1 LESLPDY
8 WIRNISN
15 RLMMR
20 CYSTSRMRQ
29 CRSPRYATQHVGE
42 KLVTHSI
49 PTPAE
54 HNPFDDRGPFLLSLF
69 MTLVGYS
76 VLVALPAI
84 NSAWVDQLGFTDVQV
99 NRVASADLLG
109 LFIGAVLTSALIGR
123 WSRRGLTY
131 LGIALAIGANAL
143 CTQYV
148 DYHTTLLLRLMA
160 GLGAGFYTA
169 VAVAGLGAH
178 SKPREAFNWMLLAF
192 AVSQFLELQLIPHL
206 SMNGIYLFFI
216 ATYVVTLPFVK
227 LIPAADT
234 RSRAAETVSPD
245 TQRPT
250 LLAWVGIG
258 AIVIAYIN
266 IGAYWSNIELA
277 AEAAGLDGDW
287 AAQVIAWC
295 VLLSFGGCFT
305 AMWILKKFDYD
316 RPLLL
321 TFFLMVLAVGV
332 LALDF
337 TAALFVFSVAMFNF
351 LWIFIDVYQMGGVS
365 VADRS
370 GSAAAFI
377 PGAQGLGQTV
387 GPFAASI
394 MLDLGWGFDGVF
406 VLCALASAGA
416 LSVYAVIYLKYG
428 RQTV

>member
-1 LESLPDY
+1 MTK
-8 WIRNISN
+8 I
-15 RLMMR
+15 
-20 CYSTSRMRQ
+20 T
-29 CRSPRYATQHVGE
+29 
-42 KLVTHSI
+42 
-49 PTPAE
+49 TPYTTAD
-54 HNPFDDRGPFLLSLF
+54 NPFDARGPFLLSLF

-84 NSAWVDQLGFTDVQV
+84 NGAWVEQLGFSEVEV

-109 LFIGAVLTSALIGR
+109 LFIGAVMTSVLIKR
-123 WSRRGLTY
+123 WNRQRLAY
-131 LGIALAIGANAL
+131 LGIALAILANGL

-148 DYHTTLLLRLMA
+148 DYDTTLILRLLA

-206 SMNGIYLFFI
+206 TMNGIYLFFI
-216 ATYVVTLPFVK
+216 ATYVITLPFVR
-227 LIPAADT
+227 LIP
-234 RSRAAETVSPD
+234 RAGSPAPLPAEVSNEN
-245 TQRPT
+245 QRPT
-250 LLAWVGIG
+250 LIAWVGIG

-295 VLLSFGGCFT
+295 VLLSFVGCFT
-305 AMWILKKFDYD
+305 AMWVLKKFDYD
-316 RPLLL
+316 RPLLI
-321 TFFLMVLAVGV
+321 TFILMVISVGLLAV
-332 LALDF
+332 DF
-337 TAALFVFSVAMFNF
+337 TAALFVFSAAMFNF

-365 VADRS
+365 VVDRS

-387 GPFAASI
+387 GPFAASV
-394 MLDLGWGFDGVF
+394 MLDLGWGFNGVF
-406 VLCALASAGA
+406 ILCAAASATA
-416 LSVYAVIYLKYG
+416 LCIYAAIYARY
-428 RQTV
+428 RRTAAMT

>member
-1 LESLPDY
+1 LNASAV
-8 WIRNISN
+8 SA
-15 RLMMR
+15 
-20 CYSTSRMRQ
+20 
-29 CRSPRYATQHVGE
+29 SPQA
-42 KLVTHSI
+42 
-49 PTPAE
+49 
-54 HNPFDDRGPFLLSLF
+54 NPFDARGPLLLSLF

-109 LFIGAVLTSALIGR
+109 LFIGAVLTSALIRR
-123 WSRRGLTY
+123 WNRQGLTY
-131 LGIALAIGANAL
+131 LGIALAVGANGL

-192 AVSQFLELQLIPHL
+192 AISQFLELQLIPHL

-216 ATYVVTLPFVK
+216 STYVITLPFVR
-227 LIPAADT
+227 LIPTAGVPTPAPESAAP
-234 RSRAAETVSPD
+234 SA
-245 TQRPT
+245 QRPT

-321 TFFLMVLAVGV
+321 TFFLMVLAVGL
-332 LALDF
+332 LAFNF

-394 MLDLGWGFDGVF
+394 MLDLGWGFDGIF
-406 VLCALASAGA
+406 VLCAVASAGA
-416 LSVYAVIYLKYG
+416 LLIYTLIYLKYG
-428 RQTV
+428 RQTL

>member
-1 LESLPDY
+1 M
-8 WIRNISN
+8 NA
-15 RLMMR
+15 
-20 CYSTSRMRQ
+20 STVSD
-29 CRSPRYATQHVGE
+29 SPQA
-42 KLVTHSI
+42 
-49 PTPAE
+49 
-54 HNPFDDRGPFLLSLF
+54 NPFDARGPFLLSLF

-109 LFIGAVLTSALIGR
+109 LFIGAVLTSALIRR
-123 WSRRGLTY
+123 WNRQGLTY

-148 DYHTTLLLRLMA
+148 DYQTTLLLRLVA

-178 SKPREAFNWMLLAF
+178 SRPREAFNWMLLAF
-192 AVSQFLELQLIPHL
+192 AISQFLELQLIPHL

-216 ATYVVTLPFVK
+216 ATYVITLPFVR
-227 LIPAADT
+227 LIPTVTVPAPVPE
-234 RSRAAETVSPD
+234 SVSPN

-321 TFFLMVLAVGV
+321 TFFLMVLAVGL

-416 LSVYAVIYLKYG
+416 LSIYAVIYLKYG
-428 RQTV
+428 HQTV

>member
-1 LESLPDY
+1 MD
-8 WIRNISN
+8 NA
-15 RLMMR
+15 
-20 CYSTSRMRQ
+20 
-29 CRSPRYATQHVGE
+29 RSAEMPHV
-42 KLVTHSI
+42 
-49 PTPAE
+49 
-54 HNPFDDRGPFLLSLF
+54 NPFDARGPFLLSLF

-84 NSAWVDQLGFTDVQV
+84 NGAWVEQLGFSEVEV

-109 LFIGAVLTSALIGR
+109 LFIGAVLTSLLIR
-123 WSRRGLTY
+123 TWNRQTLTY
-131 LGIALAIGANAL
+131 LGIALAIAANGL
-143 CTQYV
+143 CTQYA
-148 DYHTTLLLRLMA
+148 DYQTTLVLRLAA
-160 GLGAGFYTA
+160 GLGAGLYTA

-192 AVSQFLELQLIPHL
+192 AISQFLELQLIPHL

-216 ATYVVTLPFVK
+216 ATYVVTLPFVR
-227 LIPAADT
+227 LIPKTSAPAPIPEA
-234 RSRAAETVSPD
+234 SNEK
-245 TQRPT
+245 QRPP

-258 AIVIAYIN
+258 AIVIAYVN

-287 AAQVIAWC
+287 SAQIIAWS
-295 VLLSFGGCFT
+295 VLLSFVGCFA
-305 AMWILKKFDYD
+305 AMWILKRFDHD
-316 RPLLL
+316 RPLLF
-321 TFFLMVLAVGV
+321 TFCLMVIAVGLLAVEI
-332 LALDF
+332 

-394 MLDLGWGFDGVF
+394 MLELGWGFNGIF
-406 VLCALASAGA
+406 ILCATASASA
-416 LSVYAVIYLKYG
+416 LAIYFAIYLKY
-428 RQTV
+428 RQQL

>member
-1 LESLPDY
+1 MT
-8 WIRNISN
+8 NN
-15 RLMMR
+15 
-20 CYSTSRMRQ
+20 TTTN
-29 CRSPRYATQHVGE
+29 AA
-42 KLVTHSI
+42 
-49 PTPAE
+49 AE
-54 HNPFDDRGPFLLSLF
+54 NPFDAKGPFLLSLF

-84 NSAWVDQLGFTDVQV
+84 NGAWVEQLGFSEVQV

-109 LFIGAVLTSALIGR
+109 LFIGAVMTSVLIKR
-123 WSRRGLTY
+123 WDRQRLTY
-131 LGIALAIGANAL
+131 LGIALAILANAL

-148 DYHTTLLLRLMA
+148 DYDTTLILRFVA

-192 AVSQFLELQLIPHL
+192 AVSQFLELQLIPYL
-206 SMNGIYLFFI
+206 TMNGIYLFFI
-216 ATYVVTLPFVK
+216 ATYVITLPFVR
-227 LIPAADT
+227 LIP
-234 RSRAAETVSPD
+234 RAGSPAPLRAEVSSD
-245 TQRPT
+245 NQRPT
-250 LLAWVGIG
+250 RLAWVGIG

-295 VLLSFGGCFT
+295 VLLSFVGCFT
-305 AMWILKKFDYD
+305 AMWVLKKFDYD
-316 RPLLL
+316 RPLLI
-321 TFFLMVLAVGV
+321 TFVLMVISVGLLAV
-332 LALDF
+332 DF

-387 GPFAASI
+387 GPFAASV
-394 MLDLGWGFDGVF
+394 MLDLGWGFNGVF
-406 VLCALASAGA
+406 ILCAAASATA
-416 LSVYAVIYLKYG
+416 LCIYAVIYVRY
-428 RQTV
+428 RRAMATA

>member
-1 LESLPDY
+1 MTD
-8 WIRNISN
+8 
-15 RLMMR
+15 
-20 CYSTSRMRQ
+20 T
-29 CRSPRYATQHVGE
+29 A
-42 KLVTHSI
+42 VT
-49 PTPAE
+49 TPPHA
-54 HNPFDDRGPFLLSLF
+54 NPFDARGPFLLSLF

-84 NSAWVDQLGFTDVQV
+84 NGAWVDQLGFSEVEV

-109 LFIGAVLTSALIGR
+109 LFIGAVATSALIKR
-123 WSRRGLTY
+123 WNRQRLTY
-131 LGIALAIGANAL
+131 LGIALAIIANAL

-148 DYHTTLLLRLMA
+148 DYETTLTLRFIA
-160 GLGAGFYTA
+160 GLGSGFYTA

-206 SMNGIYLFFI
+206 SMNGIYVFFI
-216 ATYVVTLPFVK
+216 ATYVVTLPFVR
-227 LIPAADT
+227 LIPKTSPPVQSDAAT
-234 RSRAAETVSPD
+234 QEAEKD
-245 TQRPT
+245 NEARPT
-250 LLAWVGIG
+250 LLAWVGIA

-277 AEAAGLDGDW
+277 AESAGLDGNW

-295 VLLSFGGCFT
+295 VLLSFVGCFT
-305 AMWILKKFDYD
+305 AMWVLKRFDYD
-316 RPLLL
+316 RPLLF
-321 TFFLMVLAVGV
+321 TFVLMVVAVGL
-332 LALDF
+332 LAAEV

-377 PGAQGLGQTV
+377 PGAQGLGQTI
-387 GPFAASI
+387 GPFAASV
-394 MLDLGWGFDGVF
+394 MLDIGWGFDGVF
-406 VLCALASAGA
+406 ILCALASATA
-416 LSVYAVIYLKYG
+416 LLIYLAIYLKY
-428 RQTV
+428 RHATD

>member
-1 LESLPDY
+1 MKNLGSEEMP
-8 WIRNISN
+8 
-15 RLMMR
+15 
-20 CYSTSRMRQ
+20 
-29 CRSPRYATQHVGE
+29 
-42 KLVTHSI
+42 VT
-49 PTPAE
+49 
-54 HNPFDDRGPFLLSLF
+54 NPFDAKGPFLLSLF

-84 NSAWVDQLGFTDVQV
+84 NGAWVDQLGFTEVQV
-99 NRVASADLLG
+99 NRVASSDLLG
-109 LFIGAVLTSALIGR
+109 LFIGAVLTSALISR
-123 WSRRGLTY
+123 WDRQRLTY
-131 LGIALAIGANAL
+131 LGITLAIAANGL

-148 DYHTTLLLRLMA
+148 DYQMTLILRFVA

-192 AVSQFLELQLIPHL
+192 AISQFLELQLIPHL
-206 SMNGIYLFFI
+206 TMNGIYLFFI
-216 ATYVVTLPFVK
+216 ATYLVTVPFVR
-227 LIPAADT
+227 LIPTTNPPAP
-234 RSRAAETVSPD
+234 SAEPEALG
-245 TQRPT
+245 QRPS

-295 VLLSFGGCFT
+295 VLLSFGGCFA
-305 AMWILKKFDYD
+305 AMWVLKRFDYD
-316 RPLLL
+316 RPLLF
-321 TFFLMVLAVGV
+321 TFFLMVLAVGL
-332 LALDF
+332 LAVNF

-394 MLDLGWGFDGVF
+394 MLDLGWGFEGVF
-406 VLCALASAGA
+406 VLCALASATA
-416 LSVYAVIYLKYG
+416 LLVYTLIYLRYG
-428 RQTV
+428 HQSV

>member
-1 LESLPDY
+1 MTD
-8 WIRNISN
+8 
-15 RLMMR
+15 
-20 CYSTSRMRQ
+20 T
-29 CRSPRYATQHVGE
+29 A
-42 KLVTHSI
+42 VT
-49 PTPAE
+49 TPPYT
-54 HNPFDDRGPFLLSLF
+54 NPFDERGPFLLSLF

-84 NSAWVDQLGFTDVQV
+84 NGAWVDQLGFSEVEV

-109 LFIGAVLTSALIGR
+109 LFIGAVLTSALIK
-123 WSRRGLTY
+123 RRNRQRLTY
-131 LGIALAIGANAL
+131 LGIALAIIANAL

-148 DYHTTLLLRLMA
+148 DYETTLALRFIA
-160 GLGAGFYTA
+160 GLGSGFYTA

-206 SMNGIYLFFI
+206 SMNGIYMFFI
-216 ATYVVTLPFVK
+216 ATYVVTLPFVR
-227 LIPAADT
+227 LIPKTSPSVQSAAATQPTENDSET
-234 RSRAAETVSPD
+234 RPR
-245 TQRPT
+245 
-250 LLAWVGIG
+250 LLAWVGIA

-277 AEAAGLDGDW
+277 AESAGLDGNW

-295 VLLSFGGCFT
+295 VLLSFVGCFT
-305 AMWILKKFDYD
+305 AMWVLKRFDYD
-316 RPLLL
+316 RPLLF
-321 TFFLMVLAVGV
+321 TFVLMVVAVGLLAVQV
-332 LALDF
+332 

-377 PGAQGLGQTV
+377 PGAQGLGQTI
-387 GPFAASI
+387 GPFAASV
-394 MLDLGWGFDGVF
+394 MLDIGWGFDGVF
-406 VLCALASAGA
+406 ILCALASATA
-416 LSVYAVIYLKYG
+416 LLIYMAIYLKY
-428 RQTV
+428 RHATH

>member
-1 LESLPDY
+1 MDNA
-8 WIRNISN
+8 R
-15 RLMMR
+15 
-20 CYSTSRMRQ
+20 TDHVT
-29 CRSPRYATQHVGE
+29 AT
-42 KLVTHSI
+42 
-49 PTPAE
+49 
-54 HNPFDDRGPFLLSLF
+54 NPFDDRGPFLLSLF

-84 NSAWVDQLGFTDVQV
+84 NGAWVDQLGFTEVEV
-99 NRVASADLLG
+99 NRVASSDLLG
-109 LFIGAVLTSALIGR
+109 LFIGAVLTSFLIR
-123 WSRRGLTY
+123 SWSRQTLTY
-131 LGIALAIGANAL
+131 LGIALATIANWL

-148 DYHTTLLLRLMA
+148 DYETTLVLRFVA
-160 GLGAGFYTA
+160 GLGSGFYTA

-192 AVSQFLELQLIPHL
+192 AISQFLELQLIPHL
-206 SMNGIYLFFI
+206 TMNGIYLFFI
-216 ATYVVTLPFVK
+216 ATYVVTLPFVR
-227 LIPAADT
+227 LIPISSAPGAESEAASSGDA
-234 RSRAAETVSPD
+234 R
-245 TQRPT
+245 RPT
-250 LLAWVGIG
+250 LLAWIGIG
-258 AIVIAYIN
+258 AIVVAYIN

-277 AEAAGLDGDW
+277 AEAAGLSGDW

-305 AMWILKKFDYD
+305 AMWVLKKFDFD

-321 TFFLMVLAVGV
+321 TLLLMVIAVSLLAV
-332 LALDF
+332 DF
-337 TAALFVFSVAMFNF
+337 TAALFIFSVAMFNF

-365 VADRS
+365 VVDRS

-406 VLCALASAGA
+406 ILCALASAGA
-416 LSVYAVIYLKYG
+416 LLIYTLIYLKYG
-428 RQTV
+428 SRTA

>member
-1 LESLPDY
+1 MT
-8 WIRNISN
+8 NN
-15 RLMMR
+15 
-20 CYSTSRMRQ
+20 TTTN
-29 CRSPRYATQHVGE
+29 AA
-42 KLVTHSI
+42 
-49 PTPAE
+49 AE
-54 HNPFDDRGPFLLSLF
+54 NPFDAKGPFLLSLF

-84 NSAWVDQLGFTDVQV
+84 NGAWVEQLGFGEVQV

-109 LFIGAVLTSALIGR
+109 LFIGAVMTSVLIKR
-123 WSRRGLTY
+123 WDRQRLTY
-131 LGIALAIGANAL
+131 LGIALAILANAL

-148 DYHTTLLLRLMA
+148 DYDTTLILRFVA

-192 AVSQFLELQLIPHL
+192 AVSQFLELQLIPYL
-206 SMNGIYLFFI
+206 TMNGIYLFFI
-216 ATYVVTLPFVK
+216 ATYVITLPFVR
-227 LIPAADT
+227 LIP
-234 RSRAAETVSPD
+234 RAGSPAPLRAEVSSD
-245 TQRPT
+245 NQRPT
-250 LLAWVGIG
+250 RLAWVGIG

-295 VLLSFGGCFT
+295 VLLSFVGCFT
-305 AMWILKKFDYD
+305 AMWVLKKFDYD
-316 RPLLL
+316 RPLLI
-321 TFFLMVLAVGV
+321 TFVLMVISVGLLAI
-332 LALDF
+332 DF

-387 GPFAASI
+387 GPFAASV
-394 MLDLGWGFDGVF
+394 MLDLGWGFNGVF
-406 VLCALASAGA
+406 ILCAAASATA
-416 LSVYAVIYLKYG
+416 LCIYAVIYVRY
-428 RQTV
+428 RRAIATA

>member
-1 LESLPDY
+1 VQAIHFLE
-8 WIRNISN
+8 
-15 RLMMR
+15 
-20 CYSTSRMRQ
+20 C
-29 CRSPRYATQHVGE
+29 
-42 KLVTHSI
+42 LVTETAIS
-49 PTPAE
+49 PAGPA
-54 HNPFDDRGPFLLSLF
+54 NPFDARGPFLLSLF

-84 NSAWVDQLGFTDVQV
+84 NGAWVDQLGFTDVEV

-109 LFIGAVLTSALIGR
+109 LFIGAVLTSLLIR
-123 WSRRGLTY
+123 SWNRQRLTY
-131 LGIALAIGANAL
+131 LGIALAIAANGL

-148 DYHTTLLLRLMA
+148 DYQMTLLLRFVA

-206 SMNGIYLFFI
+206 TMNGIYVFFI
-216 ATYVVTLPFVK
+216 ATYVVTLPFVT
-227 LIPAADT
+227 LIPQSAPPAPASEPVAT
-234 RSRAAETVSPD
+234 G
-245 TQRPT
+245 QRPS

-258 AIVIAYIN
+258 AIVIAYVN

-316 RPLLL
+316 RPLLF
-321 TFFLMVLAVGV
+321 TFSLMVLAVGL
-332 LALDF
+332 LAVEF

-377 PGAQGLGQTV
+377 PGAQGLGQTA
-387 GPFAASI
+387 GPFAASV

-406 VLCALASAGA
+406 VLCALASATA
-416 LSVYAVIYLKYG
+416 LLVYTLIYLRYG
-428 RQTV
+428 HQSV

>member
-1 LESLPDY
+1 
-8 WIRNISN
+8 
-15 RLMMR
+15 M
-20 CYSTSRMRQ
+20 
-29 CRSPRYATQHVGE
+29 
-42 KLVTHSI
+42 THSI

-234 RSRAAETVSPD
+234 RSRAAEAASPD

-321 TFFLMVLAVGV
+321 TFFLMVLAVGL

-394 MLDLGWGFDGVF
+394 MLDLGWGFHGVF

-416 LSVYAVIYLKYG
+416 LSIYAVIYLKYG

>member
-1 LESLPDY
+1 MTDFAAA
-8 WIRNISN
+8 
-15 RLMMR
+15 
-20 CYSTSRMRQ
+20 TSSQ
-29 CRSPRYATQHVGE
+29 A
-42 KLVTHSI
+42 
-49 PTPAE
+49 
-54 HNPFDDRGPFLLSLF
+54 NPFDARGPFLLSLF

-109 LFIGAVLTSALIGR
+109 LFIGAVLTSALIRR
-123 WSRRGLTY
+123 WSRQGLTY

-148 DYHTTLLLRLMA
+148 DYQTTLLLRLVA

-178 SKPREAFNWMLLAF
+178 SRPREAFNWMLLAF
-192 AVSQFLELQLIPHL
+192 AISQFLELQLIPHL

-216 ATYVVTLPFVK
+216 ATYVITLSFVR
-227 LIPAADT
+227 LIP
-234 RSRAAETVSPD
+234 TVTVPAPVPESVSHN

-321 TFFLMVLAVGV
+321 TFFLMVLAVGL

-406 VLCALASAGA
+406 VLCAMASAGA
-416 LSVYAVIYLKYG
+416 LLIYTLIYLKYG
-428 RQTV
+428 RQTI

>member
-1 LESLPDY
+1 MNASAVSD
-8 WIRNISN
+8 
-15 RLMMR
+15 
-20 CYSTSRMRQ
+20 
-29 CRSPRYATQHVGE
+29 SPQA
-42 KLVTHSI
+42 
-49 PTPAE
+49 
-54 HNPFDDRGPFLLSLF
+54 NPFDARGPFLLSLF

-109 LFIGAVLTSALIGR
+109 LFIGAVLTSALIRR
-123 WSRRGLTY
+123 WSRQGLTY

-148 DYHTTLLLRLMA
+148 DYQTTLLLRLVA

-178 SKPREAFNWMLLAF
+178 SRPREAFNWMLLAF
-192 AVSQFLELQLIPHL
+192 AISQFLELQLIPHL

-216 ATYVVTLPFVK
+216 ATYVITLPFVR
-227 LIPAADT
+227 LIPTVTVPAQVPE
-234 RSRAAETVSPD
+234 SVSPN

-321 TFFLMVLAVGV
+321 TFFLMVLAVGL
-332 LALDF
+332 LAINF

-416 LSVYAVIYLKYG
+416 LSIYAVIYLKYG
-428 RQTV
+428 HQTI

>member
-1 LESLPDY
+1 MTDFAAA
-8 WIRNISN
+8 
-15 RLMMR
+15 
-20 CYSTSRMRQ
+20 TSSQ
-29 CRSPRYATQHVGE
+29 A
-42 KLVTHSI
+42 
-49 PTPAE
+49 
-54 HNPFDDRGPFLLSLF
+54 NPFDARGPFLLSLF

-109 LFIGAVLTSALIGR
+109 LFIGAVLTSGLIRR
-123 WSRRGLTY
+123 WNRQGLTY
-131 LGIALAIGANAL
+131 LGIVLAIGANAL

-148 DYHTTLLLRLMA
+148 DYDTTLLLRLVA

-178 SKPREAFNWMLLAF
+178 SRPREAFNWMLLAF
-192 AVSQFLELQLIPHL
+192 AISQFLELQLIPHL

-216 ATYVVTLPFVK
+216 ATYVITLPFVR
-227 LIPAADT
+227 LIPT
-234 RSRAAETVSPD
+234 VTVPTPVTEPVSPN

-321 TFFLMVLAVGV
+321 TFFLMVLAVGL

-337 TAALFVFSVAMFNF
+337 TAALFLFSVAMFNF

-416 LSVYAVIYLKYG
+416 LSIYAVIYLKYG

>member
-1 LESLPDY
+1 MSDANVP
-8 WIRNISN
+8 
-15 RLMMR
+15 
-20 CYSTSRMRQ
+20 Q
-29 CRSPRYATQHVGE
+29 VTQ
-42 KLVTHSI
+42 
-49 PTPAE
+49 P
-54 HNPFDDRGPFLLSLF
+54 NPFDAKGPYMLSLF

-84 NSAWVDQLGFTDVQV
+84 NGAWVDQLGFSQVEV

-109 LFIGAVLTSALIGR
+109 LFIGAVMTSALIR
-123 WSRRGLTY
+123 TWDRQALTY
-131 LGIALAIGANAL
+131 LGIALAIAANSL

-148 DYHTTLLLRLMA
+148 DYQMTLILRFVA
-160 GLGAGFYTA
+160 GLGSGFYTA

-192 AVSQFLELQLIPHL
+192 AISQFLELQLIPQL
-206 SMNGIYLFFI
+206 SMNGVYLFFI
-216 ATYVVTLPFVK
+216 ATYVVTLPFVR
-227 LIPAADT
+227 LIPKTSAPAPIIEA
-234 RSRAAETVSPD
+234 SSEK
-245 TQRPT
+245 QRPP

-287 AAQVIAWC
+287 SAQVIAWS
-295 VLLSFGGCFT
+295 VLLSFVGCFV
-305 AMWILKKFDYD
+305 AMWTLKRFDYD
-316 RPLLL
+316 RPLLF
-321 TFFLMVLAVGV
+321 TFVLMVLAAGL
-332 LALDF
+332 LAVKI

-365 VADRS
+365 VADRT

-377 PGAQGLGQTV
+377 PGAQGLGQTA
-387 GPFAASI
+387 GPFAASV
-394 MLDLGWGFDGVF
+394 MLELGWGFDGVF

-416 LSVYAVIYLKYG
+416 LAIYTLVYL
-428 RQTV
+428 RHRHQNT

>member
-1 LESLPDY
+1 MTDTAVT
-8 WIRNISN
+8 
-15 RLMMR
+15 
-20 CYSTSRMRQ
+20 TS
-29 CRSPRYATQHVGE
+29 PHT
-42 KLVTHSI
+42 
-49 PTPAE
+49 
-54 HNPFDDRGPFLLSLF
+54 NPFDARGPFLLSLF

-84 NSAWVDQLGFTDVQV
+84 NGAWVDQLGFSEVEV

-109 LFIGAVLTSALIGR
+109 LFIGAVLTSALIKR
-123 WSRRGLTY
+123 WNRQRLTY
-131 LGIALAIGANAL
+131 LGIALAIIANAL

-148 DYHTTLLLRLMA
+148 DYETTLALRLVA
-160 GLGAGFYTA
+160 GLGSGFYTA

-206 SMNGIYLFFI
+206 SMNGIYVFFI
-216 ATYVVTLPFVK
+216 STYVVTLPFVR
-227 LIPAADT
+227 LIPKTSPPGQSDVT
-234 RSRAAETVSPD
+234 IQTAEKGYEA
-245 TQRPT
+245 RPT
-250 LLAWVGIG
+250 VLAWVGIA

-277 AEAAGLDGDW
+277 AESAGLDGNW

-295 VLLSFGGCFT
+295 VLLSFVGCFT
-305 AMWILKKFDYD
+305 AMWVLKRFDYD
-316 RPLLL
+316 RPLLF
-321 TFFLMVLAVGV
+321 TFVLMVVAVGLLAVEV
-332 LALDF
+332 

-377 PGAQGLGQTV
+377 PGAQGLGQTI
-387 GPFAASI
+387 GPFAASV
-394 MLDLGWGFDGVF
+394 MLDIGWGFDGVF
-406 VLCALASAGA
+406 ILCALASATA
-416 LSVYAVIYLKYG
+416 LLIYLAIYLKYRHAG
-428 RQTV
+428 H

>member
-1 LESLPDY
+1 MRLAALTAVALGSNGCESIALPACCGSMY
-8 WIRNISN
+8 HGSFFVNESAVAAPN
-15 RLMMR
+15 L
-20 CYSTSRMRQ
+20 T
-29 CRSPRYATQHVGE
+29 
-42 KLVTHSI
+42 
-49 PTPAE
+49 
-54 HNPFDDRGPFLLSLF
+54 NPFDAKGPFLLSLF

-84 NSAWVDQLGFTDVQV
+84 NSAWVDQLGFTEVEV
-99 NRVASADLLG
+99 NRVASSDLLG
-109 LFIGAVLTSALIGR
+109 LFIGAVLTSVLIR
-123 WSRRGLTY
+123 SWSRQTLTY
-131 LGIALAIGANAL
+131 LGIVLAIIANGL
-143 CTQYV
+143 CTQYA
-148 DYHTTLLLRLMA
+148 DYETTLILRFIA

-192 AVSQFLELQLIPHL
+192 AISQFLELQLIPHL

-216 ATYVVTLPFVK
+216 ATYVVTLPFVR
-227 LIPAADT
+227 LIPTTPPPTDAQSTPTEA
-234 RSRAAETVSPD
+234 
-245 TQRPT
+245 QRPT

-277 AEAAGLDGDW
+277 AEAAGLDGNW

-305 AMWILKKFDYD
+305 AMWVLNKFDYD
-316 RPLLL
+316 RPLLF
-321 TFFLMVLAVGV
+321 TFVLMVLAVGL
-332 LALDF
+332 LAFSF
-337 TAALFVFSVAMFNF
+337 TAAVFVFSVAMFNF

-387 GPFAASI
+387 GPFAASL
-394 MLDLGWGFDGVF
+394 MLERGWGFDGVF
-406 VLCALASAGA
+406 VLCAMASAAA
-416 LSVYAVIYLKYG
+416 LLIYTLIYLRY
-428 RQTV
+428 RNQPVA

>member
-1 LESLPDY
+1 MTNDTTT
-8 WIRNISN
+8 N
-15 RLMMR
+15 
-20 CYSTSRMRQ
+20 
-29 CRSPRYATQHVGE
+29 AA
-42 KLVTHSI
+42 
-49 PTPAE
+49 AE
-54 HNPFDDRGPFLLSLF
+54 NPFDAKGPFLLSLF

-84 NSAWVDQLGFTDVQV
+84 NGAWVEQLGFSEVQV

-109 LFIGAVLTSALIGR
+109 LFIGAVMTSVLIKRWDRQRLTC
-123 WSRRGLTY
+123 
-131 LGIALAIGANAL
+131 LGIALAILANVL

-148 DYHTTLLLRLMA
+148 DYDTTLILRFVA

-206 SMNGIYLFFI
+206 TMNGIYLFFI
-216 ATYVVTLPFVK
+216 ATYVITLPFVR
-227 LIPAADT
+227 LIP
-234 RSRAAETVSPD
+234 RAGSPAPLPAEVSND
-245 TQRPT
+245 NQRPT
-250 LLAWVGIG
+250 RLAWVGIG

-295 VLLSFGGCFT
+295 VLLSFVGCFT
-305 AMWILKKFDYD
+305 AMWVLKKFDYD
-316 RPLLL
+316 RPLLV
-321 TFFLMVLAVGV
+321 TFVLMVISVGLLAVN
-332 LALDF
+332 F

-387 GPFAASI
+387 GPFAASV
-394 MLDLGWGFDGVF
+394 MLDLGWGFNGVF
-406 VLCALASAGA
+406 ILCAAAAATA
-416 LSVYAVIYLKYG
+416 LCIYAVIFVRY
-428 RQTV
+428 RRTTATA

>member
-1 LESLPDY
+1 MT
-8 WIRNISN
+8 NN
-15 RLMMR
+15 
-20 CYSTSRMRQ
+20 TTTN
-29 CRSPRYATQHVGE
+29 AA
-42 KLVTHSI
+42 
-49 PTPAE
+49 AE
-54 HNPFDDRGPFLLSLF
+54 NPFDAKGPFLLSLF

-84 NSAWVDQLGFTDVQV
+84 NGAWVEQLGFSEVQV

-109 LFIGAVLTSALIGR
+109 LFIGAVMTSVLIKR
-123 WSRRGLTY
+123 WDRQRLTY
-131 LGIALAIGANAL
+131 LGIALAILANAL

-148 DYHTTLLLRLMA
+148 DYDTTLILRFVA

-206 SMNGIYLFFI
+206 TMNGIYLFFI
-216 ATYVVTLPFVK
+216 ATYVITLPFVR
-227 LIPAADT
+227 LIP
-234 RSRAAETVSPD
+234 RAGSPALLRAEVSSD
-245 TQRPT
+245 NQRPT
-250 LLAWVGIG
+250 RLAWVGIG

-295 VLLSFGGCFT
+295 VLLSFVGCFT
-305 AMWILKKFDYD
+305 AMWVLKKFDYD
-316 RPLLL
+316 RPLLF
-321 TFFLMVLAVGV
+321 TFVLMVISVGLLAVN
-332 LALDF
+332 F

-387 GPFAASI
+387 GPFAASV
-394 MLDLGWGFDGVF
+394 MLDLGWGFNGVF
-406 VLCALASAGA
+406 ILCAAASATA
-416 LSVYAVIYLKYG
+416 LCIYAVIYVRY
-428 RQTV
+428 RRAMATA